1 MSSGL
6 SPPES
11 AKQQKVLKN
20 SKMRQLGLIGKSL
33 SHSFSKSYFEEKF
46 QREHITDFSYELF
59 ELADIQE
66 ITGFIRQH
74 PDLIGFNVT
83 IPYKQAIIPYLD
95 NLSEETAAVGAVNTV
110 VVEHIA
116 GRIITIGFNT
126 DILGFRESLNGANIP
141 DKALILGTGG
151 AAAAVAYVLES
162 LGCRCTAV
170 SRNPQRGLPYS
181 ALTPEIIA
189 LHKLIVNCTPSGTYP
204 NIYEKPD
211 IPYEGISGEHF
222 LYDLVYNPAVTFF
235 LEEGARRGAKVQN
248 GLQMLQMQ
256 AEAAWDIWRNL

>member
-1 MSSGL
+1 
-6 SPPES
+6 
-11 AKQQKVLKN
+11 
-20 SKMRQLGLIGKSL
+20 MRQLGLIGKTL

-46 QREHITDFSYELF
+46 QREHISDFSYELF

-66 ITGFIRQH
+66 ITDFIQQH

-83 IPYKQAIIPYLD
+83 IPYKQAIIPYL
-95 NLSEETAAVGAVNTV
+95 NELSEEVAAVGAVNTV

-116 GRIITIGFNT
+116 DQTVTKGFNT
-126 DILGFRESLNGANIP
+126 DILGFRKSLYGTNLP
-141 DKALILGTGG
+141 DKALVLGTGG
-151 AAAAVAYVLES
+151 AAAAVTYVLES

-170 SRNPQRGLPYS
+170 TRNPQRGLPYS

-189 LHKLIVNCTPSGTYP
+189 HHKLIVNCTPLGTYP
-204 NIYEKPD
+204 NINEKPD
-211 IPYEGISGEHF
+211 IPYEGISGKHY
-222 LYDLVYNPAVTFF
+222 LYDLVYNPAVTSF